1 MKLVLVRHAI
11 AEEADAF
18 ITAGGSDAQRPLTEM
33 GRKKMRK
40 GANRLRTLVGRID
53 LLAHSPLLRARETA
67 EIIARACGDP
77 PQVECTDLDY
87 RYPPQAVADWLAQHP
102 RDALVVAVGHE
113 PQLSLLAGLLLVGEP
128 HSLLAFRK
136 GGTAMIEFPHRAEPG
151 KGLLHWALTPGQL
164 RSLKQD

>member
-18 ITAGGSDAQRPLTEM
+18 IAAGGSDAQRPLTEI

-40 GANRLRTLVGRID
+40 GANRLRALVGRVD

-67 EIIARACGDP
+67 DIIARACGDP
-77 PQVECTDLDY
+77 PQMECADLDY
-87 RYPPQAVADWLAQHP
+87 RYPPEAVAGWLAQYP
-102 RDALVVAVGHE
+102 RDALVVTVGHE
-113 PQLSLLAGLLLVGEP
+113 PQLSLLTGLLLVGEP
-128 HSLLAFRK
+128 LSLIAFRK
-136 GGTAMIEFPHRAEPG
+136 GGVAMLEFPNRAEAG